1 MLGAE
6 CGRAIFLYHITT
18 GLSSMIDR
26 SIGRV
31 VEYLKIFVEENC
43 VTELRAFGDGNVYS
57 GIFDYDHLE
66 VMARSAIE
74 LQSIC
79 KGVYFVPNPTN
90 LLANNQVVKAGKC
103 TSDADIAVRKWLLI
117 DIDPVRPVDQ
127 SSTED
132 EQKAA
137 WKVLCNIESSM
148 AAAGFAEPVKAC
160 SGNGWHI
167 SYPIDMPNTEESKLS
182 IKALLNGLDARCS
195 SPAAKVDVK
204 TFNASRIWKLYGTTA
219 RKGIATE
226 ERPHRLAWV
235 SSSPASISSDLRLAN
250 SLATGKLLE
259 AWKQQDRAI
268 ASIES
273 QRVQPELITRASQYL
288 SKMPPAI
295 AGQSGHNR
303 TYHAAM
309 ILIDGFGLSVED
321 ALSPMMTWNMSC
333 VPPWSEQEILHK
345 LRDAAKH
352 AGDSKGHLV
361 QGKPIAKNS
370 AMQSR
375 QSYSGPDSVP
385 EIPIATDDV
394 DATAADLISQQSTV
408 QWTWPGWIQRGTITA
423 IASDPG
429 VGKTRL
435 CADLLRRIYLGL
447 PWPDGTPATFPAGSR
462 AIWIASDSQWAE
474 LSSLP
479 IEMGFSPE
487 ALVLN
492 GYRSN
497 PYAGTNLDTID
508 DLAALERRIRRVQP
522 AIVFVDTCGSAT
534 DRNTTRPEEAKQFFK
549 PLAEIATRTGTSIVL
564 VTHLNKGGEA
574 LGRRIVGACRQV
586 IKLDQPDAGQTNRRR
601 LWVDKTNSKKP
612 EPLGVTMADAGNEY
626 DLSPPAQAGGDEPG
640 QRSAKKSPHTA
651 ADAQWLSEYL
661 ALGAK
666 KVGDTIKDA
675 EHQGINIDRL
685 YKARKSLNNIEQ
697 YEVDN
702 RKWWRVSS
710 NSSTGV

>member
-1 MLGAE
+1 MAD
-6 CGRAIFLYHITT
+6 
-18 GLSSMIDR
+18 M
-26 SIGRV
+26 SISRV
-31 VEYLKIFVEENC
+31 VEYLKIFVMENC

-57 GIFDYDHLE
+57 GTFDYEHLE

-79 KGVYFVPNPTN
+79 KGVYFVPNPIN

-103 TSDADIAVRKWLLI
+103 TADIDIASRRWLLI
-117 DIDPVRPVDQ
+117 DVDPVRPAD
-127 SSTED
+127 SSATED

-148 AAAGFAEPVKAC
+148 AAAGFTEPVKAS

-167 SYPIDMPNTEESKLS
+167 SYPIDMPNTEESKVA

-195 SPAAKVDVK
+195 SPMAKVDVK

-235 SSSPASISSDLRLAN
+235 SSSPASISPELRAAN
-250 SLATGKLLE
+250 SLATGKLLDN
-259 AWKQQDRAI
+259 WRQQDAAI

-273 QRVQPELITRASQYL
+273 QRVQPELTTRALQYL

-295 AGQSGHNR
+295 SGQSGHNL

-309 ILIDGFGLSVED
+309 VLIDGFGLSVED
-321 ALSPMMTWNMSC
+321 ALEPMMVWNSTC

-345 LRDAAKH
+345 LRDASKNTGA
-352 AGDSKGHLV
+352 SKGHLL
-361 QGKPIAKNS
+361 QAKPVSKNS

-375 QSYSGPDSVP
+375 QTYSGPDSVP
-385 EIPIATDDV
+385 EVPIATDDV

-408 QWTWPGWIQRGTITA
+408 QWCWPGWIQKGTITA

-435 CADLLRRIYLGL
+435 CADILRRIYLGL
-447 PWPDGTPATFPAGSR
+447 PWPDGTPATFPVGSR

-479 IEMGFSPE
+479 IEMGFAPD

-497 PYAGTNLDTID
+497 PYAGTNLDTVD
-508 DLAALERRIRRVQP
+508 DLAALERRIRRIQP

-549 PLAEIATRTGTSIVL
+549 PLAEIATRTGCSIVL

-586 IKLDQPDAGQTNRRR
+586 IKLDQPDVSQTNRRR

-612 EPLGVTMADAGNEY
+612 EALGVSMGDHGNDY
-626 DLSPPAQAGGDEPG
+626 DLLPPTASGGEEPG
-640 QRSAKKSPHTA
+640 QKSGKKSIHTA
-651 ADAQWLSEYL
+651 ADAVWLNEYL

-666 KVGDTIKDA
+666 RVGDTIKDA

-685 YKARKSLNNIEQ
+685 YKARKSLNNVEQ
-697 YEVDN
+697 YEVDS
-702 RKWWRVSS
+702 RKWWKLVV
-710 NSSTGV
+710 NDSTGV